1 MILLRETGKI
11 FTFLNAVSMTKL
23 LQPVVATANLI
34 ITQHKLFTTQH
45 NLFYSTSVP
54 NVSLDQGFVETAIRE
69 KKSQALSTEQIRCW
83 AMASMSASECIRIQL

>member
-1 MILLRETGKI
+1 MSFQCNNSCASKGTIVKGMILLQETGKI

-45 NLFYSTSVP
+45 NLFHTTSVP

-69 KKSQALSTEQIRCW
+69 EK
-83 AMASMSASECIRIQL
+83 